1 MITEIKLHKISTY
14 TEPVCINLKKY
25 NFFFGAN
32 GTGKSTISKLL
43 DGEISSLNCGLT
55 WSGPDHEDIVVYN
68 RSFINRNFSAD
79 SELQGIFTLGED
91 SIGLRQQIDDKQKQI
106 DAFATEKGQKS
117 TTLGNQENKR
127 TQRRSEFE
135 NVCWEIQR
143 KYGAEFADAL
153 VGYRGN
159 RRAFCDNCLSV
170 YKASSKQN
178 EDEPVVQIDT
188 LRSLYT
194 TAFTKGLSVDTEYSL
209 FDENPADELGSLAL
223 LEKVIT
229 GKNDTPVGQFIE
241 YLQASDWVLQGVSYA
256 KRANGKCPY
265 CQRELPTDIEHSIE
279 DFFDASYQRDCDTL
293 RAFLQK
299 FRNYRENFL
308 DKSNQITGEK
318 KEYID
323 YATFELAV
331 SHVLEIIDKN
341 IAEIEKKVEK
351 PSVPVSIQPIAEDI
365 TAINTLLKQINTKI
379 KEHNALVADQK
390 TAQANCRTQI
400 WLFFVQSLEREID
413 QFIQED
419 TGLEKGINALKTQIS
434 EKEKEI
440 RILRT
445 EIREAESRLT
455 SVRPTVIAI
464 NDILKGF
471 GFNGFMLAVNEQ
483 SLGTYKIVRCNGEDA
498 SKTLSEGEHN
508 FLSFLYFYHLCFGSQ
523 DSANVTRNKILVID
537 DPISSMDNNVLFIVS
552 TLVKAIIQNCRDGK
566 NGIKQVLVLTHN
578 VYFHKE
584 ITFWGNKQSLPTTE
598 TRYFIVRKKNEVSSV
613 TGYESNQIRTSYEML
628 WEDLRNP
635 TELSLSSAF
644 NTMRRILEHY
654 FNIVG
659 GLNYEKCINELEG
672 TDKIVCK
679 ALVAFINDGSHSVF
693 EDLIFSVDDLGF
705 DNYMR
710 VFRLIFEKLNHI
722 DHYNMMMKVPTETLR
737 QS

>member
-1 MITEIKLHKISTY
+1 MITKIKLHNISTY
-14 TEPVCINLKKY
+14 TAPVCIEPKKY

-43 DGEISSLNCGLT
+43 DGEISSPDSGLD
-55 WSGPDHEDIVVYN
+55 WSGSDHEDIVVYN
-68 RSFINRNFSAD
+68 RSFIDKNFSAD

-91 SIGLRQQIDDKQKQI
+91 SIGLRRQIEDKQKRI
-106 DAFATEKGQKS
+106 DAYTTEVGQKG
-117 TTLGNQENKR
+117 TTAGNQKSKR
-127 TQRRSEFE
+127 EQRRKDFE
-135 NVCWEIQR
+135 DVCWEVQR
-143 KYGAEFADAL
+143 QYGADFADAL
-153 VGYRGN
+153 VGFRGN
-159 RRAFCDNCLSV
+159 RRAFCDNCLKV
-170 YKASSKQN
+170 YKENQRRK
-178 EDEPVVQIDT
+178 DGEPAVQIDN

-194 TAFTKGLSVDTEYSL
+194 TAFTKGLSIDTEYIY
-209 FDENPADELGSLAL
+209 FDENTADDLGPFAL
-223 LEKVIT
+223 LEQVIT
-229 GKNDTPVGQFIE
+229 GKSDTPIGQFIE
-241 YLQASDWVLQGVSYA
+241 YLQASDWVLQGTLYA

-265 CQRELPTDIEHSIE
+265 CQRELPTNIEQSIE
-279 DFFDASYQRDCDTL
+279 EYFDASYKRDCDAL
-293 RAFLQK
+293 QAFLQK
-299 FRNYRENFL
+299 YRDYYEYVRNTS
-308 DKSNQITGEK
+308 KQITEDN

-323 YATFELAV
+323 YVPFGAAV
-331 SHVLEIIDKN
+331 SHVLEIIEKN

-351 PSVPVSIQPIAEDI
+351 PSVPVSIQPIVKDI
-365 TAINTLLKQINTKI
+365 EAINSLLKEINARI
-379 KEHNALVADQK
+379 KEHNILVADQK
-390 TAQANCRTQI
+390 TAQSSFKEKI
-400 WLFFVQSLEREID
+400 WLFFVQAIEHEID
-413 QFIQED
+413 QFIQDD
-419 TGLEKGINALKTQIS
+419 TGLEKGINAIQKQIS
-434 EKEKEI
+434 EKEEEI
-440 RILRT
+440 RKLKR
-445 EIREAESRLT
+445 EIRETESRLT
-455 SVRPTVIAI
+455 SVRPTVTAI
-464 NDILKGF
+464 NEILKGF
-471 GFNGFMLAVNEQ
+471 GFNGFMLAVNEK
-483 SLGTYKIVRCNGEDA
+483 SPGTYKIVRCNGEDA

-523 DSANVTRNKILVID
+523 DSSNVTRNKILVID

-552 TLVKAIIQNCRDGK
+552 TLVKAIIQNCRDGE
-566 NGIKQVLVLTHN
+566 NGIKQVMVLTHN

-613 TGYESNQIRTSYEML
+613 TGYDSNQIKTSYEML

-672 TDKIVCK
+672 TDKIICK

-722 DHYNMMMKVPTETLR
+722 DHYNMMMKVPAETE
-737 QS
+737 SHS